1 VIGVGEKVPD
11 AGVWYESRQPTS
23 TAELAG
29 HGAFLLV
36 FYLYDWSSV

>member
-1 VIGVGEKVPD
+1 MIGVGEKVPD
-11 AGVWYESRQPTS
+11 AGVWYESRQQTS
-23 TAELAG
+23 TAELAS

>member
-11 AGVWYESRQPTS
+11 AGVWGESREQTT
-23 TAELAG
+23 TAELAS

>member
-11 AGVWYESRQPTS
+11 AGVWYESREQTT
-23 TAELAG
+23 TAELAT